1 MNFCDADAKY
11 CTDIHLLGTS
21 QLTSVGK
28 ATLKFRPGAGNHGYK
43 AVFAGTNT
51 DAGSAS
57 SASALTVSGKT
68 PTAAAITETGIP
80 GNYTLTA
87 TVGGQGG
94 TSAPTG
100 TVSFLDT
107 SYSNAV
113 VATGQLGIGV
123 SELNFLRSEAIDT
136 DNQSTSVTVGDF
148 NGDGIPDLAVAS
160 YFDGVVSI
168 LLGNGDGTFTPAT
181 NSPITGLFDPR
192 SIIVGDFNGDGKAD
206 IAFLVGYY
214 SGGVAIYLG
223 NGDGTFTV
231 APKSPVSVGVNF
243 SEAVAAGDFN
253 GDGIADLAV
262 SSDDGGVYILIGKGD
277 GTSTIT
283 SGSPT
288 YRLYKGCLR
297 CQPPRPAVMQVARF
311 RLPVHHMGPS
321 LFLWGDHGWHFC
333 LQEMRGCTRRNQSTL
348 SEVPDLQVKI
358 RVSVLSSHPTTTC
371 SAGE

>member
-1 MNFCDADAKY
+1 M
-11 CTDIHLLGTS
+11 LGTS

-192 SIIVGDFNGDGKAD
+192 SIIVGDFK
-206 IAFLVGYY
+206 
-214 SGGVAIYLG
+214 
-223 NGDGTFTV
+223 
-231 APKSPVSVGVNF
+231 
-243 SEAVAAGDFN
+243 
-253 GDGIADLAV
+253 
-262 SSDDGGVYILIGKGD
+262 
-277 GTSTIT
+277 
-283 SGSPT
+283 
-288 YRLYKGCLR
+288 
-297 CQPPRPAVMQVARF
+297 
-311 RLPVHHMGPS
+311 
-321 LFLWGDHGWHFC
+321 
-333 LQEMRGCTRRNQSTL
+333 
-348 SEVPDLQVKI
+348 
-358 RVSVLSSHPTTTC
+358 
-371 SAGE
+371 